1 MSHLTGVLK
10 KSLLPVAGLLL
21 TLLLVNQIR
30 MMRGGEPLSLGSL
43 SAVSA
48 ETEGANATAAP
59 PAPEPDGG
67 VIAEGRLVTYPG
79 AEVLVGTEL
88 PGTIVR
94 LLVEEKDAV
103 RKGQVLAEIKADD
116 LRAELAEARARV
128 TEADADIRFADLDI
142 GRAERLLESK
152 VGTQDAA
159 DRARRNR
166 DAAHARRAT
175 ALAAVDRL
183 ESVLAKARIVAP
195 ISGVVITRSV
205 DAGEHVEAGDPLLTL
220 ANLDRTHIEAEI
232 DEFDAGRI
240 ALGSPV
246 QVTVEGYDGQS
257 WKGTVEEIPDAV
269 VPRRL
274 KPQDPGRPSDTRVLL
289 VKVALDQ
296 PTPLKLGQRVE
307 VSVKPPKAGVT
318 ASR

>member
-1 MSHLTGVLK
+1 MSHLSGVLK

-30 MMRGGEPLSLGSL
+30 TMRGGEPLSLGSL
-43 SAVSA
+43 SPAAA
-48 ETEGANATAAP
+48 ETAAPVAAP
-59 PAPEPDGG
+59 PAPDSDGG

-88 PGTIVR
+88 GGTVVR
-94 LLVEEKDAV
+94 LLVEEKDRV

-128 TEADADIRFADLDI
+128 AEAEADIRFADVDI
-142 GRAERLLESK
+142 ARAERLLAEK

-166 DAAHARRAT
+166 DATYARRST
-175 ALAAVDRL
+175 ALAAVDRIEAL
-183 ESVLAKARIVAP
+183 LAKSRIVAP
-195 ISGVVITRSV
+195 IGGVVITRSV
-205 DAGEHVEAGDPLLTL
+205 DAGEHVEAGDALLTL
-220 ANLDRTHIEAEI
+220 ADLDRTRIEAEV

-246 QVTVEGYDGQS
+246 QVKVEGYEGQS

-289 VKVALDQ
+289 VKVSLDE

-307 VSVKPPKAGVT
+307 VSVGRT
-318 ASR
+318 MR

>member
-1 MSHLTGVLK
+1 MSHLSGVLK

-21 TLLLVNQIR
+21 TLLLVNQVR

-43 SAVSA
+43 QAASA
-48 ETEGANATAAP
+48 ETGGAGTVAAA
-59 PAPEPDGG
+59 PAPEADGG

-88 PGTIVR
+88 PGTVVR
-94 LLVEEKDAV
+94 LLVQEKDAV

-142 GRAERLLESK
+142 ERAERLLESK

-183 ESVLAKARIVAP
+183 EAVLAKSRIVAP
-195 ISGVVITRSV
+195 IGGVVIARSV

-220 ANLDRTHIEAEI
+220 ADLGRTRIEAEV

-246 QVTVEGYDGQS
+246 RVTVEGYDGQS
-257 WKGTVEEIPDAV
+257 WQGTVEEIPDAV

-289 VKVALDQ
+289 VKVALDE

-307 VSVKPPKAGVT
+307 VSVGAPQLAAG
-318 ASR
+318 R